1 MLDSYLK
8 FKMVEEII
16 GTVLSLIIILVV
28 IIYWFKNK

>member
-1 MLDSYLK
+1 MLDNYLK
-8 FKMVEEII
+8 FKMAEEII